1 MHYEANKKLWIAC
14 QTESSN
20 FASILMKA
28 LQRAMTLM
36 NDNQSLPDDTGDV
49 ANILSTICRII
60 TTLCTFDGFS
70 VNVSDDALNVMPIVQ
85 SGHSAV
91 QALYQAGAVRNI
103 HQIITSSKCNH
114 HHQHHHHH
122 HHHNDSVER
131 LDYCSIDESIGTA
144 FSALRAM
151 AIQDDVVQCM
161 DKIGVV
167 DTAVQALHDVVRTG
181 FACKDRKKEHS
192 QLVTAILG
200 LLRNVSANDDIKTTL
215 CLGINRNIVQTTIQ
229 AMEMYHDV
237 VLLQEHGCGLF
248 AAMALRKPKNA
259 TTLVMAGVHVC
270 IVNVAMR
277 PHPTFVTLQRQ
288 GALAIRN
295 IVSRSPE
302 LRNMILNDCD
312 TEVTLRTIAGTHLRC
327 QDEVYAALR
336 DLGLEV
342 RSIHVHNA
350 DDGTV
355 TVQEGRSAFGARNP
369 NFRPEYTPSD
379 VTTTMQ

>member
-1 MHYEANKKLWIAC
+1 
-14 QTESSN
+14 
-20 FASILMKA
+20 MKA

-36 NDNQSLPDDTGDV
+36 NENQSLPDETGDV

-60 TTLCTFDGFS
+60 TTLCTFDDFS
-70 VNVSDDALNVMPIVQ
+70 ANVSDDALDVMPIVQ
-85 SGHSAV
+85 SGHTAV

-103 HQIITSSKCNH
+103 HQIITTAQCNH
-114 HHQHHHHH
+114 QP
-122 HHHNDSVER
+122 HHHNDTVER
-131 LDYCSIDESIGTA
+131 LDYCSSIDEIIGTA

-167 DTAVQALHDVVRTG
+167 DSAVQALHDIVRTG

-277 PHPTFVTLQRQ
+277 QHPTSVTLQRQ

-355 TVQEGRSAFGARNP
+355 TIQEGRSAFGAQNP
-369 NFRPEYTPSD
+369 NFRPEFTPSD